1 MKAIQFLLLL
11 AVSVSLTLVS
21 CEKKGPAEKA
31 GEKIDQA
38 AEKVG
43 DAVDKAVDKAT
54 N

>member
-1 MKAIQFLLLL
+1 MKAIQLLMF
-11 AVSVSLTLVS
+11 AVIVSLPLAS

-31 GEKIDQA
+31 GEKIDKA

-43 DAVDKAVDKAT
+43 EAVDKAVDKAT